1 MNEEYKQI
9 ECISKMKKEYFD
21 KFCTIV
27 EGYREKI
34 SDNLVIGDSAFTLH
48 DFDHHCFDIYKI
60 ISEVLFDEELVY
72 SEKYGLSEREL
83 YIMNLAVLF
92 HDIGMSNGLDRARDN
107 HSLNSA
113 DYIDR
118 QFKDSRSVLSQN
130 SDLSANEI
138 KALKAIII
146 AHSNLKDR
154 SVQGSDISCRC
165 TKTCR

>member
-83 YIMNLAVLF
+83 YIMNLANDCLLLYRVHLTFQYHEKVL
-92 HDIGMSNGLDRARDN
+92 
-107 HSLNSA
+107 LNS
-113 DYIDR
+113 
-118 QFKDSRSVLSQN
+118 
-130 SDLSANEI
+130 
-138 KALKAIII
+138 
-146 AHSNLKDR
+146 
-154 SVQGSDISCRC
+154 
-165 TKTCR
+165 

>member
-60 ISEVLFDEELVY
+60 ILAANYENRNNQCVIYSTMMQLIKQIYQNHQFFQVY
-72 SEKYGLSEREL
+72 
-83 YIMNLAVLF
+83 AVDF
-92 HDIGMSNGLDRARDN
+92 
-107 HSLNSA
+107 
-113 DYIDR
+113 
-118 QFKDSRSVLSQN
+118 
-130 SDLSANEI
+130 
-138 KALKAIII
+138 
-146 AHSNLKDR
+146 
-154 SVQGSDISCRC
+154 
-165 TKTCR
+165 